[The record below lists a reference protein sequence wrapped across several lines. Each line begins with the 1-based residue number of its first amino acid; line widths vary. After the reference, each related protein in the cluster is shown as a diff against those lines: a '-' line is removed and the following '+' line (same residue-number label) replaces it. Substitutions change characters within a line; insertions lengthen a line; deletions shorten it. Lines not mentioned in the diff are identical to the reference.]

1 MGCFGALSPGA
12 NSSVINAAP
21 SIPTELG
28 STSAF
33 DEIWQTPLETT
44 VELPNPIWANAKSI
58 NFDKYYPTDIFSDIG
73 FTPYADMDKVYN
85 QNETS
90 GDFLTRFTPN
100 FFSLFRSGRFANY
113 RSLSDLFDGEG
124 YTTAPDL
131 EGAVTM
137 EEAMR
142 LGGSTTGSV
151 GGFFANTALNWA
163 YSAGIVYQIAVEEV
177 IAAGLAAAGAAPTGG
192 GSLAAFGAL
201 TLKNLATLTRIPK
214 TIVPAIRCFKPSL
227 TLTLFRHDR

>member
-1 MGCFGALSPGA
+1 MADENIKMPQPDYDLQQRIAQDAVDVNPIDTSLPYQSIEDLIPDMRNEVSDEYDKSISMYKGLMDNISPATLANISAGA

-131 EGAVTM
+131 EGAVSSFITM
-137 EEAMR
+137 
-142 LGGSTTGSV
+142 SS
-151 GGFFANTALNWA
+151 
-163 YSAGIVYQIAVEEV
+163 
-177 IAAGLAAAGAAPTGG
+177 
-192 GSLAAFGAL
+192 
-201 TLKNLATLTRIPK
+201 K
-214 TIVPAIRCFKPSL
+214 
-227 TLTLFRHDR
+227 